1 MRSHSPGACFRKL
14 KVNSIKIALLDAE
27 PSSATGISKVLESS
41 GVVSSRFASS
51 ARLFR
56 ELRRSVFDVVLVSDN
71 LPDDPA
77 TDVVQALRRATTFQM
92 PILVIAHNVSQVNLI
107 DAFDAGADD
116 YVVFT
121 SDPSSLLPRIIGHH
135 RRARRREGSG
145 GRQLSAGDYTLD
157 LDACCVRF
165 RAETIRLTPKEFALA
180 KLMFSSPAVT
190 LPRDHIEIVVWGS
203 TLPPLSRAL
212 AAMVARLRRVLR
224 LRPEHG
230 VTLRGVHSMGYRL
243 DIAAPDSGI

>member
-1 MRSHSPGACFRKL
+1 
-14 KVNSIKIALLDAE
+14 VNSIKIALLDAE
-27 PSSATGISKVLESS
+27 PSSATGISKVLESG

-92 PILVIAHNVSQVNLI
+92 PILVIAHNASQVNLI

-145 GRQLSAGDYTLD
+145 GRQLVQAT
-157 LDACCVRF
+157 
-165 RAETIRLTPKEFALA
+165 TRLTS
-180 KLMFSSPAVT
+180 MPAV
-190 LPRDHIEIVVWGS
+190 
-203 TLPPLSRAL
+203 
-212 AAMVARLRRVLR
+212 
-224 LRPEHG
+224 
-230 VTLRGVHSMGYRL
+230 
-243 DIAAPDSGI
+243 